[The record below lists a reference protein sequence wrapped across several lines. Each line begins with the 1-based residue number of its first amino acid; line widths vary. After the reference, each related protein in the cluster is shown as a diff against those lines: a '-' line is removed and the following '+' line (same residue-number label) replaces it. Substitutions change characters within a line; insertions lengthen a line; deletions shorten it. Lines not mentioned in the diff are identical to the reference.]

1 MTLEHALLQVRE
13 GQELAFEAAMAEAKP
28 LIATSPGFIGIE
40 VQPSAELAGT
50 YLSLVR
56 WQNVADHQV
65 GFRGG
70 FRRSDRYQAW
80 CDLLH
85 HFYDPKPIVSYFG
98 DPV

>member
-1 MTLEHALLQVRE
+1 MTVEHALLQVRSGKE
-13 GQELAFEAAMAEAKP
+13 SAFEAAIAVAKP
-28 LIATSPGFIGIE
+28 LIVASLGFLGIE
-40 VQPSAELAGT
+40 VRRSTEFAGT